1 VRSLRVTGGAL
12 KGRKVALP
20 PHGPGRYTAAKVRE
34 ALFNLVGPIEGLTI
48 LDLFAGSGS
57 VAIEAMSRGAM
68 SATLIEQDNNI
79 FQVMEKNLGDLL
91 LFSRVH
97 TFNMDARAAIP
108 FLHERHY
115 TYDMIF
121 LDPPYGAG
129 LLGESMA
136 LLSQY
141 PLDSPETVFILEHW
155 KKDCLSAGQLAGF
168 TKTSEKRYGDTLVT
182 LLIAETA
189 QRRSI

>member
-1 VRSLRVTGGAL
+1 MSSLRITGGAL
-12 KGRKVALP
+12 KGRKVALLS
-20 PHGPGRYTAAKVRE
+20 HGPGRYTAAKVRE
-34 ALFNLVGPIEGLTI
+34 ALFNLVGPAEDLTM

-57 VAIEAMSRGAM
+57 VSIEALSRGAR
-68 SATLIEQDNNI
+68 SVTLVEQDRTV
-79 FQVMEKNLGDLL
+79 FRVMEKNLHDLL

-97 TFNMDARAAIP
+97 TFNMDARRAIP

-129 LLGESMA
+129 LLGESMG

-141 PLDSPETVFILEHW
+141 PLDGPETVFILEHW
-155 KKDCLSAGQLAGF
+155 KRDCLSSGQLAGF
-168 TKTSEKRYGDTLVT
+168 AKTSEKRYGDTLIT
-182 LLIAETA
+182 LLIKENA
-189 QRRSI
+189 QRRST